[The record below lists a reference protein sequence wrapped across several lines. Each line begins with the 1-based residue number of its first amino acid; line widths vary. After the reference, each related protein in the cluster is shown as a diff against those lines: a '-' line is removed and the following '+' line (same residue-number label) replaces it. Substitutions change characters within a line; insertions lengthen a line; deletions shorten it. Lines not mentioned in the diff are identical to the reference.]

1 MADEE
6 IKVAAAREIAPG
18 KMKCVT
24 VRGHRIL
31 IANVEGEFLAVD
43 DMCTHE
49 DWSLSKGCLKG
60 DTVKCPLH
68 GSRFNLRT
76 GAPLEEPAEQPLKTY
91 RVHVAGD
98 DVFVRLRS

>member
-1 MADEE
+1 MSDEE
-6 IKVAAAREIAPG
+6 ITVAAVREIPPG
-18 KMKCVT
+18 KMKCVS
-24 VRGHRIL
+24 VRGQRIL

-76 GAPLEEPAEQPLKTY
+76 GVPLEEPAEQPLKTY
-91 RVHVAGD
+91 RVHVEGD
-98 DVFVRLRS
+98 AVVVRLRA